1 MSELSKAD
9 RLMQGVIPYLTI
21 GGADAAIAFYQ
32 KALGAVVFGDIVR
45 GDDSSKIMNASL
57 EINGGILM
65 LNDHF
70 PEMGEAPAKGG
81 LGYMMQIVTHDGQA
95 LWDRAIAAGC
105 LVVAPFE
112 PQFWG
117 DTWGRFSDPFGIDWA
132 INQPSAE
139 NQAKAAAL

>member
-1 MSELSKAD
+1 MSEISKSD

-21 GGADAAIAFYQ
+21 DGADAAIAFYQ
-32 KALGAVVFGDIVR
+32 KALGAVIFGDIVR
-45 GDDSSKIMNASL
+45 GDDSGKVMNASL

-70 PEMGEAPAKGG
+70 PDMGEPPAKGRM
-81 LGYMMQIVTHDGQA
+81 GYMMHIVTQDGQA
-95 LWDRAIAAGC
+95 YWDRAITAGC
-105 LVVAPFE
+105 EVIAPFE

-139 NQAKAAAL
+139 NQTKAEKL

>member
-1 MSELSKAD
+1 MSDQSKTD

-21 GGADAAIAFYQ
+21 DGADAAIAFYQ
-32 KALGAVVFGDIVR
+32 KALGATVFGEIVR
-45 GDDSSKIMNASL
+45 GEDSGKVMNASL

-70 PEMGEAPAKGG
+70 PDMGEPPAKGRM
-81 LGYMMQIVTHDGQA
+81 GYMMQIVTQDGQA
-95 LWDRAIAAGC
+95 YWDRAIAAGC
-105 LVVAPFE
+105 EVIAPFE

-132 INQPSAE
+132 INQPSPANHE
-139 NQAKAAAL
+139 KAAEL